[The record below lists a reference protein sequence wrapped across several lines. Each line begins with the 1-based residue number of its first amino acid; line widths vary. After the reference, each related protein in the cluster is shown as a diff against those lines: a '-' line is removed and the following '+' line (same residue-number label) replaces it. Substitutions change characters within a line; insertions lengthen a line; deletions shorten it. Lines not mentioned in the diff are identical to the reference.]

1 MSPPSTPISSPPR
14 SPVLPPGAPRPNR
27 FRDAIRPS
35 VEMEQNIRGSINR
48 YRGSIITLVAQD
60 FEKKTGHKLNV
71 KQKQKTAVSADSQTS
86 ASVPPVTAEPKNRRE
101 TIAAGTQQVV
111 YGSAEW
117 HAAND
122 GFVEMSAAEKEAER
136 KFWS

>member
-1 MSPPSTPISSPPR
+1 MSPPSTPISSSPR
-14 SPVLPPGAPRPNR
+14 SPLLPPCVPRPNK

-35 VEMEQNIRGSINR
+35 VEMEQDIRGSMSR
-48 YRGSIITLVAQD
+48 YRGSIITLVAQG
-60 FEKKTGHKLNV
+60 FEKKVGQKLNV
-71 KQKQKTAVSADSQTS
+71 KQKSKTAVSADSQTS
-86 ASVPPVTAEPKNRRE
+86 VSVPPATGKPKNHRE
-101 TIAAGTQQVV
+101 NLIADRQEVV

-122 GFVEMSAAEKEAER
+122 GFVEMSAAEKEAEG